1 MASDDGISASL
12 TLPQTG
18 NYIHVQLACLPSS
31 RLTKRFR
38 FQLVS
43 QTMLLFLFHRINC
56 RTVVFN
62 VRISR
67 RKMTVPRANNAVK
80 RERHLFLTS
89 RFIWHSFNFRNARR
103 LRQPRIRITRSEI
116 AGWPW
121 LFRRI
126 AMPTLLIVMRINCSE
141 QRLFFFVNFT
151 WITRLWICLF
161 FHTTSNRW
169 TMLF

>member
-1 MASDDGISASL
+1 MASDVGISASL

-18 NYIHVQLACLPSS
+18 NYIHVRLVCLPSS
-31 RLTKRFR
+31 RLTKRF
-38 FQLVS
+38 QLVS
-43 QTMLLFLFHRINC
+43 RTMLLFLFHRINC

-67 RKMTVPRANNAVK
+67 RKMAVPRANNAVK

-89 RFIWHSFNFRNARR
+89 RFIWHSFNFRNTRR

-126 AMPTLLIVMRINCSE
+126 AMPTLLIVMRINCTE
-141 QRLFFFVNFT
+141 QRLFFFVNFI
-151 WITRLWICLF
+151 WITRLWICLL
-161 FHTTSNRW
+161 FHAASNRW